1 MKAIGVVSLTVLA
14 LALSAT
20 ANATTLA
27 TGAVAINNGDVT
39 HCYVTNIGTKPL
51 TVTTVAMVTLDGSSA
66 AEIDDCTGRMISP
79 NHSCEFE
86 NVDGVPGAF
95 YCTATA
101 NGSFRLMLNAA
112 GSGGGNLRAVP
123 GTK

>member
-1 MKAIGVVSLTVLA
+1 M
-14 LALSAT
+14 
-20 ANATTLA
+20 
-27 TGAVAINNGDVT
+27 
-39 HCYVTNIGTKPL
+39 TNIGTKPL
-51 TVTTVAMVTLDGSSA
+51 TVTTVGMFTLDGVDPV
-66 AEIDDCTGRMISP
+66 EFDDCTGRMISP
-79 NHSCEFE
+79 NHSCQFE
-86 NVDGVPGAF
+86 NVDAVAGAF